1 MTKRRDIGSVSCTL
15 LVCLGTP
22 SWSLKNGFW
31 WWMYFGR
38 VDFLRN
44 MILKDFTNM
53 HRQRQDS
60 LVGPIL
66 MIFSF
71 YNFLIRWA
79 RVGWCVVLE
88 PTWYWEQDLQSV
100 RSCQGKPHF
109 TGQLPGTIAIN
120 FVYLSLY
127 RLLFLQII
135 SYFKAVLSQLHEKSF
150 AIVSKTWIWI
160 SSST

>member
-1 MTKRRDIGSVSCTL
+1 MEAL
-15 LVCLGTP
+15 LKIKAEM
-22 SWSLKNGFW
+22 LKYSRFMLIQQQARARCRYIISPTQSAYQTW
-31 WWMYFGR
+31 
-38 VDFLRN
+38 
-44 MILKDFTNM
+44 KSFTELLT
-53 HRQRQDS
+53 QWFSAVWLPAPVQLVGVWQA

-71 YNFLIRWA
+71 YNSLIRWA

-100 RSCQGKPHF
+100 RSCQAKPHF

-120 FVYLSLY
+120 FVYVSLY

-135 SYFKAVLSQLHEKSF
+135 SKQFPVLSS
-150 AIVSKTWIWI
+150 ARPAAC
-160 SSST
+160 